1 MMAERA
7 RQPPSVGASHL
18 RTIMKIAGTGGWTVE
33 VYRSSWLI
41 HRFYSYG
48 LPEVTRAYLGAFLCG
63 GVAAREK
70 AEMRRRPI
78 DDDENIIAK
87 YGNRTEKRIR
97 IKVWIW
103 LMVLSLI
110 DLSKHN
116 WQSISH
122 RSFASFAIVIFRSS

>member
-18 RTIMKIAGTGGWTVE
+18 RRIMKIAGTGGWTVE

-41 HRFYSYG
+41 HRFCSYG
-48 LPEVTRAYLGAFLCG
+48 VSEVTRAYLGAFLCG
-63 GVAAREK
+63 DVAAREK

-87 YGNRTEKRIR
+87 YGNTTEKRIR

-103 LMVLSLI
+103 LMGLSLI

-122 RSFASFAIVIFRSS
+122 R